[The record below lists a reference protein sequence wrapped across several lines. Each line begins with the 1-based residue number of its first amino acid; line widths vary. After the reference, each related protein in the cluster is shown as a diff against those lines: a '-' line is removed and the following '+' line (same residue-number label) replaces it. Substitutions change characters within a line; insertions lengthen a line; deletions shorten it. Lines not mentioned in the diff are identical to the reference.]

1 MPIDGGTKVKLKG
14 SKQSGRLVSMS
25 VSAGKED
32 WEGESNIPANV
43 R

>member
-1 MPIDGGTKVKLKG
+1 MDGGTKVKIKG
-14 SKQSGRLVSMS
+14 SKQSGRFISMS
-25 VSAGKED
+25 GSAGKDD